1 MYSECLACF
10 KLLWFSTQCHG
21 SHYRSKCG
29 IWIIFLNWKK
39 TIEMKKIKLY
49 WKVTRMHSLVQLQTL
64 HNLIE
69 KENEE
74 MYRAEFVG
82 TESGDEVTQFYV
94 VLLRSDL
101 EIKGKSKW
109 LKVISQFVYFGIL
122 SLCPFSRCLSCFRI

>member
-1 MYSECLACF
+1 
-10 KLLWFSTQCHG
+10 
-21 SHYRSKCG
+21 
-29 IWIIFLNWKK
+29 
-39 TIEMKKIKLY
+39 
-49 WKVTRMHSLVQLQTL
+49 MHSLVQLQTL

-101 EIKGKSKW
+101 EIKGKSK
-109 LKVISQFVYFGIL
+109 
-122 SLCPFSRCLSCFRI
+122 